1 MKKRTFISLILA
13 ALLAIASVFPVSAV
27 ALTDG
32 NKKASTENGIDL
44 KVADEARIQQ
54 ILRSTYKCDYC
65 YGNATATC
73 NGERSK
79 TIRNCGNNCKEV
91 RYYSTAKVKCHD
103 CSRSYTLSNSTH
115 LCVEQHTTCGRGTL
129 YVCLFR

>member
-32 NKKASTENGIDL
+32 NKETATENGMDF

-54 ILRSTYKCDYC
+54 ILRSTYVCDYC
-65 YGNATATC
+65 SGDATATC
-73 NGERSK
+73 NVERSK

-91 RYYSTAKVKCHD
+91 RYYSTAKARCND
-103 CSRSYTLSNSTH
+103 CSRSYTLPNSTH

-129 YVCLFR
+129 YVCPFR